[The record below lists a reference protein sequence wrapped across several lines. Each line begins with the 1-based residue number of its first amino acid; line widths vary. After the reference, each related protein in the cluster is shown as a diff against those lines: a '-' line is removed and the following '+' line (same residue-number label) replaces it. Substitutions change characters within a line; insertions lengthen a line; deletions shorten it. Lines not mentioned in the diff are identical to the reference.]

1 MACDGVCKFRKVVTE
16 VKIKELGLVDYEST
30 YQAMMNLIATK
41 PDYHSIWLLQHNPV
55 FTIGISEKEIKED
68 KTKVPPFIKT
78 DRGGKTTFHGPGQ
91 TVIYFILNLKKLP
104 FSPTDLT
111 KNILHSAAEVLSD
124 YGLGYAINEKDP
136 GIFIGIKKVA
146 SIGMRIKKNY
156 CYHGLSMNLKVDLSV
171 FNSIKPCGLDVEACN
186 LQDYI
191 NINELEFKEGFFE
204 KFEQK
209 IRR

>member
-1 MACDGVCKFRKVVTE
+1 MMELRV
-16 VKIKELGLVDYEST
+16 KELGLVDYEDT
-30 YQAMMNLIATK
+30 YQEMMDLIASK
-41 PDYHSIWLLQHNPV
+41 PSYHSVWVLEHLPV
-55 FTIGISEKEIKED
+55 FTIGISEKAIKED
-68 KTKVPPFIKT
+68 KTKIPPFIKT

-104 FSPTDLT
+104 FAPTKLT
-111 KNILHSAAEVLSD
+111 KNILHSASQVLKD
-124 YGLGYAINEKDP
+124 YGLANEINEKDP
-136 GIFIGIKKVA
+136 GIFIRNKKVA

-156 CYHGLSMNLKVDLSV
+156 CYHGLSMNLNVDLLT

-191 NINELEFKEGFFE
+191 NINELEFKESFIK

-209 IRR
+209 LRQ